1 MNRTLMLLVLIAGCC
16 APFAAAQDGWDL
28 SVGAGVAQ
36 TPAYE
41 GSESYFMSPFP
52 SVDVSYTTGAVSISA
67 SILDGLGV
75 SYMHEGLGIL
85 GSVSVN
91 FGEERDSEGYSFLA
105 TQVDHDKRTQKL
117 LEDTPTVRTVVAADA
132 TLGVLTPVGVLGT
145 TIGYRPSVVEYN
157 GASGGGGGGG
167 TDATYQAVVGSL
179 FYLIGMPVTE
189 RLSVMAVLSLELM
202 DADYADAWFTVE
214 EPTASLDAFEAEAG
228 LRAAQLAME
237 GSYMFAD
244 HFGLSL
250 TAGEM
255 VMLGDAADSPYTR
268 GQFQTVVMLEAFYS
282 LR

>member
-1 MNRTLMLLVLIAGCC
+1 MEVSNVNRTLMLLVLIAGCC

-36 TPAYE
+36 TPVYE

-52 SVDVSYTTGAVSISA
+52 SVDVSYTTGGLSISA

-75 SYMHEGLGIL
+75 SYMHEGRGIL
-85 GSVSVN
+85 GSVSVSP
-91 FGEERDSEGYSFLA
+91 GTERDSEGYSFLA
-105 TQVDHDKRTQKL
+105 TQVDHDRRTLEL
-117 LEDTPTVRTVVAADA
+117 LEDTPTVRSVVAADA
-132 TLGVLTPVGVLGT
+132 TLGVLTPVGVVGT
-145 TIGYRPSVVEYN
+145 TIGYRPSVVEYD
-157 GASGGGGGGG
+157 GGGDA
-167 TDATYQAVVGSL
+167 DATYQAFVGSL
-179 FYLIGMPVTE
+179 FYMIGMPVTE

-214 EPTASLDAFEAEAG
+214 EPTASLDTFEAEAG
-228 LRAAQLAME
+228 LRDAQLALE
-237 GSYMFAD
+237 ASYMFAD

-255 VMLGDAADSPYTR
+255 VMLGDAAESPYTR
-268 GQFQTVVMLEAFYS
+268 GQFQTVAMLEAFYS

>member
-36 TPAYE
+36 TPVYE

-52 SVDVSYTTGAVSISA
+52 AVDVSYTTGGVSISA

-75 SYMHEGLGIL
+75 SYMHEGLGIF

-105 TQVDHDKRTQKL
+105 TQVDHDKRTRKL

-157 GASGGGGGGG
+157 GASGPSGGGG
-167 TDATYQAVVGSL
+167 TDTTYQAFVGSL

-228 LRAAQLAME
+228 LRAAQLAIE

>member
-1 MNRTLMLLVLIAGCC
+1 
-16 APFAAAQDGWDL
+16 
-28 SVGAGVAQ
+28 
-36 TPAYE
+36 
-41 GSESYFMSPFP
+41 MSPFP

>member
-1 MNRTLMLLVLIAGCC
+1 MNRNLMLLVLIAGCC

-36 TPAYE
+36 TPVYE

-52 SVDVSYTTGAVSISA
+52 SVDVSYTTGGLSISA
-67 SILDGLGV
+67 SILNGLGV
-75 SYMHEGLGIL
+75 SYMHEGRGLL
-85 GSVSVN
+85 GSVSVSP
-91 FGEERDSEGYSFLA
+91 GAERDSESYSFLA
-105 TQVDHDKRTQKL
+105 TRVDHDRRTREL

-132 TLGVLTPVGVLGT
+132 TLGVLTPVGLLGAT
-145 TIGYRPSVVEYN
+145 AGYRPSVVEYDGGDG
-157 GASGGGGGGG
+157 GAGGG
-167 TDATYQAVVGSL
+167 TDETYQAFVGSL
-179 FYLIGMPVTE
+179 FYMIGMPVTE

-202 DADYADAWFTVE
+202 DADYADAWFSVE
-214 EPTASLDAFEAEAG
+214 ESTTSLDAFDADAG
-228 LRAAQLAME
+228 VRAAQLALE

-255 VMLGDAADSPYTR
+255 LMLGDAAESPYTR
-268 GQFQTVVMLEAFYS
+268 GQFQTVAMLEAFYS